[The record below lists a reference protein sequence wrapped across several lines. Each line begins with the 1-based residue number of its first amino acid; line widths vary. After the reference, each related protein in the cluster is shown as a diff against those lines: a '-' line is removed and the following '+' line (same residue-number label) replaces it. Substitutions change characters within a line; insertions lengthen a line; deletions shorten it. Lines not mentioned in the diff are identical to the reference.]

1 MAVETICNFFKY
13 GYCKFKLSCK
23 NKHVT
28 LVCDDVKCN
37 QSKCEKR
44 HPRLC
49 KYISKYGSCKLGS
62 ICAYSHD
69 DHNRKNENR
78 LEKKLDELLAM
89 MKKKDDIIDD
99 LIHKNKEKDAIID
112 KLVNDVKELEKIVRE
127 KLSSNVNNI
136 SKKKGNEDEDL
147 LSNSK
152 DVTSVSDDKKKSL
165 RSSKKKENETGHD
178 FTTTCLKIV
187 DEMDDAM
194 KNDTDMEIIRQKYK
208 TCAEKIDKE
217 VIAHNVVADFALQLN
232 LSNMKLVNDST
243 PREMI
248 SLRLNCLKRGL
259 SDFKLKSLAK
269 DGKK

>member
-1 MAVETICNFFKY
+1 MAVETICNFYKY
-13 GYCKFKLSCK
+13 GYCKFKMSCK

-28 LVCDDVKCN
+28 IVCDDEKCN

-69 DHNRKNENR
+69 DRNRKNENR

-99 LIHKNKEKDAIID
+99 LMQKNREKDAIID
-112 KLVNDVKELEKIVRE
+112 KLVNDVKELDNIVRE
-127 KLSSNVNNI
+127 KLSSKVNNI
-136 SKKKGNEDEDL
+136 TKKKVNEDVEL

-178 FTTTCLKIV
+178 FTTTCLNIV
-187 DEMDDAM
+187 DEMEDAM
-194 KNDTDMEIIRQKYK
+194 KNDTDMEKIRQKYK